1 LEIAV
6 SFPGIHKWEPDIY
19 IGFSPALHLQCVM
32 KENGFYQIQ
41 LRIFYTQND
50 LTVVDLARN
59 LGLSLETHLV
69 HTEDGYILQVY
80 STEASLRNSIISN
93 GSSQKPWVES

>member
-1 LEIAV
+1 MGTRHL
-6 SFPGIHKWEPDIY
+6 Y
-19 IGFSPALHLQCVM
+19 GFSLALHLQCVI

-50 LTVVDLARN
+50 QTVEDLARN

-69 HTEDGYILQVY
+69 HTEDGYVLQVY
-80 STEASLRNSIISN
+80 SNEASLRYRIIRN
-93 GSSQKPWVES
+93 KPRQKPRVES